1 MSMTE
6 KQIDAAFASKRNLF
20 VTGPAGTGKSY
31 RLNQYIAQTENVLIC
46 APTGIAAL
54 NIGGDTAHKVF
65 HIPVP
70 AYESPSF
77 AKGKKGALTKSMLN
91 PLIQADVVIID
102 EISMFKNSDFSFAI
116 KVLRKAEKFKG
127 SKIRVIVCGDFSQLP
142 PVVRKTEEKLLKK
155 FGFDVSGFAFTTPE
169 WKSLNFKVVELTD
182 VKRQSD
188 VEFVHELNKVRIG
201 DFSSYE
207 YFNQFV
213 NEQPDY
219 SNAVCIC
226 GTNAEADKIN
236 NDYLDELSGV
246 ERAFRS
252 IKEGRVPVGYADDVI
267 VLKLGSR
274 VIFTAND
281 NVKGYY
287 KNGSFGVV
295 KAFHENSILVT
306 ITDEGRERDVEVFK
320 QKVSVY
326 SYTATGGSLSK
337 KEVGSVTQYPLRVG
351 KAITIHKSQGQTFEN
366 VIISPTIF
374 AAGQLYVA
382 LSRVKS
388 PDGLTLLKE
397 IGPSDFMIDDT
408 VHAFYENGYTFE
420 LPKKSSVKKTKTVA
434 NAKTGTTAKRKSGS
448 VTPKSRSGA
457 KKASNVVKT
466 STGKK
471 KTVKM
476 VNTASKS
483 GAVKKATGTAKRK
496 TVVKKK

>member
-1 MSMTE
+1 MTYMTD

-31 RLNQYIAQTENVLIC
+31 RLNQYIAKTDNVLIC

-54 NIGGDTAHKVF
+54 NVGGDTAHKVF

-70 AYESPSF
+70 AYEAPSF
-77 AKGKKGALTKSMLN
+77 AKNKKGALTKSMLN
-91 PLIQADVVIID
+91 PLIQADVVVID

-116 KVLRKAEKFKG
+116 KVLRKAEKLKG

-142 PVVRKTEEKLLKK
+142 PVVRKTDEKLMKK
-155 FGFDVSGFAFTTPE
+155 FGFDISGFAFTTPE

-188 VEFVHELNKVRIG
+188 LEFVNELNKVRIG
-201 DFSSYE
+201 DFSSYD

-213 NEQPDY
+213 NETPDY
-219 SNAVCIC
+219 SDAICIC

-236 NDYLDELSGV
+236 NDYLDDLHGV

-252 IKEGRVPVGYADDVI
+252 IKEGRVPMGYVDDII
-267 VLKLGSR
+267 VLKQGSK

-281 NVKGYY
+281 NIKGYY

-295 KAFHENSILVT
+295 KEFRENSILVT
-306 ITDEGRERDVEVFK
+306 VIDGEKQRDVEVFR
-320 QKVSVY
+320 QKTSVY
-326 SYTATGGSLSK
+326 SYTATGGSLNK
-337 KEVGSVTQYPLRVG
+337 KEIGSVTQYPLRVG
-351 KAITIHKSQGQTFEN
+351 KAITIHKSQGQTFDK

-397 IGPSDFMIDDT
+397 ISPSDFIIND
-408 VHAFYENGYTFE
+408 VVKEFYENGYTFE
-420 LPKKSSVKKTKTVA
+420 VKKKTSVKKSVTKTVT
-434 NAKTGTTAKRKSGS
+434 NKKT
-448 VTPKSRSGA
+448 VT
-457 KKASNVVKT
+457 
-466 STGKK
+466 KK
-471 KTVKM
+471 KT
-476 VNTASKS
+476 ASKTTS
-483 GAVKKATGTAKRK
+483 KSKSENK
-496 TVVKKK
+496 TVKRTTKPKKTATTKRSTSKSKTSGTKSKK